1 MKIRRFVESDTPS
14 LINLFRT
21 TVHTVCA
28 KDYSQEQLEV
38 WAPENIDATKWT
50 NRFKNS
56 FTVIADHDGKIAGFA
71 NLEADGCIDMLYVA
85 ASHQVQGVGAL
96 LYKTLEDEAKKQ
108 GMKRLHSDVSLT
120 AHRFFLFKGFIV
132 EKEYIKQ
139 VGNINFSNAIM
150 TKTLC

>member
-56 FTVIADHDGKIAGFA
+56 FTVIAGYERKLCVKL
-71 NLEADGCIDMLYVA
+71 NLNR
-85 ASHQVQGVGAL
+85 QGEN
-96 LYKTLEDEAKKQ
+96 TLWTFYCGYPK
-108 GMKRLHSDVSLT
+108 
-120 AHRFFLFKGFIV
+120 FLPQSG
-132 EKEYIKQ
+132 
-139 VGNINFSNAIM
+139 
-150 TKTLC
+150 